1 MRDKVIEFI
10 KKASNNDGNSCVNY
24 KPYEYGN
31 LIESISF
38 MEAVEKFMQDF
49 EEMKIFASSF
59 GIENKAFEMTCS
71 IWREH
76 IVVY

>member
-1 MRDKVIEFI
+1 MRENAIEFV

-24 KPYEYGN
+24 KPYEGGN
-31 LIESISF
+31 LIVSISF

-59 GIENKAFEMTCS
+59 GIENKAFDMTCS
-71 IWREH
+71 TWMKH
-76 IVVY
+76 IVIF